1 MGKPPRI
8 ILSIHIKSLLMK
20 NGKTKEETDAIL
32 EKIREEEDLQVVTQ
46 RLS

>member
-1 MGKPPRI
+1 
-8 ILSIHIKSLLMK
+8 MK

>member
-1 MGKPPRI
+1 M
-8 ILSIHIKSLLMK
+8 LHHIVMWKLLDSA

>member
-1 MGKPPRI
+1 MGKPQGSSYP
-8 ILSIHIKSLLMK
+8 IHIKSLLMK

-32 EKIREEEDLQVVTQ
+32 EKIREEDDLQVVTQ